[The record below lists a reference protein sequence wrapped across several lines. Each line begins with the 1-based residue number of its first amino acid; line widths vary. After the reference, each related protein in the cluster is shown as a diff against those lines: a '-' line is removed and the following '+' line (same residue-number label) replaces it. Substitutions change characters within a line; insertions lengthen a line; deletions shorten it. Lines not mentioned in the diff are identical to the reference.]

1 MKLSEH
7 FGINCVNTEDKDYWS
22 VLNH

>member
-7 FGINCVNTEDKDYWS
+7 FGLNYLCTIDKGCWS